1 MDSTSPTEK
10 RLFLGIPAP
19 AGIIPPLRELQ
30 ASLEG
35 TSGIRWVKE
44 ENLHITVF
52 FFGNVSE
59 EIIPNLIEM
68 IRITLKAFRP
78 FELAFDQFYLAPKPS
93 RPRMIRARYHKAETF
108 RHLVNRITD
117 LYEQI
122 SPEQQQRRSPTP
134 HITVARLRGLRQLEL
149 PPDPV
154 GTHHD
159 VSLPRTTHHNV
170 SIHVTN
176 LILWSSD
183 LQPSGA
189 VYEPLARFSL

>member
-19 AGIIPPLRELQ
+19 AGIIPPIRELQ
-30 ASLEG
+30 DSLEG

-59 EIIPNLIEM
+59 DLIPNLIEM
-68 IRITLKAFRP
+68 IRITLKEFRP
-78 FELAFDQFYLAPKPS
+78 FELEFDQFYLAPKPS
-93 RPRMIRARYHKAETF
+93 RPRMIWARYHKAEDF
-108 RHLVNRITD
+108 RLLVNRITD

-122 SPEQQQRRSPTP
+122 QPQQQQRRSPTP
-134 HITVARLRGLRQLEL
+134 HITVARLRGGPTSATVE
-149 PPDPV
+149 
-154 GTHHD
+154 THHD
-159 VSLPRTTHHNV
+159 VS
-170 SIHVTN
+170 IHVTD